1 MFACLN
7 AFDAHPVVYRPSP
20 TRKKKGINHFAL
32 LQLSFQ
38 FVCHKCQG
46 TQWCGYTQRGVPE
59 EKRKQERGSWDHCL
73 EIRYQHRAQ
82 PCQHRVTLGS
92 RHAVGDFSS
101 SASTCSASAPYNSF
115 HCCPASWSSSQRLS
129 LIACDVNVFG
139 LKLEPEEIW
148 QAHFL
153 FLQTHWIRANLRQN

>member
-7 AFDAHPVVYRPSP
+7 AFDAHPVVYHPSP
-20 TRKKKGINHFAL
+20 TRKKRH
-32 LQLSFQ
+32 QSFCTITTFISICLPQ
-38 FVCHKCQG
+38 MSRHAMVWLHTK
-46 TQWCGYTQRGVPE
+46 RVPE

-82 PCQHRVTLGS
+82 PCQRWVTLGS

-101 SASTCSASAPYNSF
+101 SASTCCASALYNSF

-129 LIACDVNVFG
+129 LIACDVNVLG
-139 LKLEPEEIW
+139 LKF
-148 QAHFL
+148 Q
-153 FLQTHWIRANLRQN
+153 Q